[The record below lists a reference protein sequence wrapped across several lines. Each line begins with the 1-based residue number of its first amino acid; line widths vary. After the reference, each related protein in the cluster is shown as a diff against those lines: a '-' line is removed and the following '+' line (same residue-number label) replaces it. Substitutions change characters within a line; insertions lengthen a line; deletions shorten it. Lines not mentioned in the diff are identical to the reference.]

1 MSYYVAIL
9 DGGKD
14 VWGVRFPDFPGC
26 HGGGSTPDA
35 AIADAT
41 SALREFAAL
50 MVADGERIPRAR
62 RLDEL
67 EPDERPSHGE
77 SLVMIPLILDKGRQV
92 KASISV
98 NAGLLEAIDEEA
110 KRRGLTRSAFLVGA
124 AIDKI
129 EGESGQGALG
139 RGGSPAD
146 AYRASGFTES
156 ASTQDRLEG
165 RRKTKRR

>member
-9 DGGKD
+9 DGGKG

-26 HGGGSTPDA
+26 HGGGPTPDA

-50 MVADGERIPRAR
+50 MVTDGEPIPRAR

-67 EPDERPSHGE
+67 EPDERPRKGE

-92 KASISV
+92 KASVSLD
-98 NAGLLEAIDEEA
+98 AGLLEAIDEEA
-110 KRRGLTRSAFLVGA
+110 KRRGLTRSAFLISA
-124 AIDKI
+124 ALDKI
-129 EGESGQGALG
+129 EGRTETVAGEA
-139 RGGSPAD
+139 SPAD
-146 AYRASGFTES
+146 GYRASGFAEPGPTRIKG
-156 ASTQDRLEG
+156 A
-165 RRKTKRR
+165 RKGKRR

>member
-14 VWGVRFPDFPGC
+14 VWGVRLPDFRGC
-26 HGGGSTPDA
+26 HGGGPTPDA

-50 MVADGERIPRAR
+50 MVADGEQIPRAR

-67 EPDERPSHGE
+67 GPDERPGHGE
-77 SLVMIPLILDKGRQV
+77 SLVMIPLILDKGRAV
-92 KASISV
+92 KASISLD
-98 NAGLLEAIDEEA
+98 AGLLEAIDEEA
-110 KRRGLTRSAFLVGA
+110 KRRGLTRSAFLVSA

-129 EGESGQGALG
+129 EGVGLTGGKLAEGGADD
-139 RGGSPAD
+139 RTIGGFAEAAPD
-146 AYRASGFTES
+146 DKLHRRART
-156 ASTQDRLEG
+156 L
-165 RRKTKRR
+165 KRR

>member
-1 MSYYVAIL
+1 
-9 DGGKD
+9 
-14 VWGVRFPDFPGC
+14 
-26 HGGGSTPDA
+26 
-35 AIADAT
+35 
-41 SALREFAAL
+41 
-50 MVADGERIPRAR
+50 MVADGDRIPGPR

-67 EPDERPSHGE
+67 EPDERPGHGE

-129 EGESGQGALG
+129 EGESGQRPLG
-139 RGGSPAD
+139 RGGPPVD
-146 AYRASGFTES
+146 AYRASGFAEP
-156 ASTQDRLEG
+156 ASTQGRL
-165 RRKTKRR
+165 KSKPKAKRR